1 MESKTVSVK
10 YLEFTRLGN
19 RKLKRFYGKEHIIK
33 SKMKWNKLGIAV
45 IHLYPGH

>member
-10 YLEFTRLGN
+10 YLEFTRLRN
-19 RKLKRFYGKEHIIK
+19 RKLKGFYGNGHIIQC
-33 SKMKWNKLGIAV
+33 KMKWDKLEIAV